1 MLRHALILESMGWG
15 REVTPCQLSSPSV
28 CSYLGALWICEV
40 NWIVTLGY
48 GCWNSSDNEEDLEPL
63 RAESDSF
70 FLSHTLLAENAVIL
84 LQVAQGV
91 HVDCGIK
98 WKSLS
103 ILRRGIPQTLKE
115 TVGSFLV
122 SFLPSFRVFHH
133 WVLWICTWFW
143 CAFGIVEWSSS
154 FCTIHPFWSGIRC
167 IFEWGEDAR
176 LKKPLVLNEIVK
188 R

>member
-28 CSYLGALWICEV
+28 CKNLGALWICEV
-40 NWIVTLGY
+40 NCIVTLGY
-48 GCWNSSDNEEDLEPL
+48 DCWNSSDNEEDLETL

-70 FLSHTLLAENAVIL
+70 FLSRTLLAENAVIL
-84 LQVAQGV
+84 LQAALGV

-103 ILRRGIPQTLKE
+103 MPRWRIPQTLKE

-122 SFLPSFRVFHH
+122 SFLQSVSPLGSLNLHMILVCLWNSGVKFLLLHH
-133 WVLWICTWFW
+133 SSILVRDKVYLWMRRRCKTEEAISS
-143 CAFGIVEWSSS
+143 EWN
-154 FCTIHPFWSGIRC
+154 CEKIG
-167 IFEWGEDAR
+167 
-176 LKKPLVLNEIVK
+176 
-188 R
+188 

>member
-1 MLRHALILESMGWG
+1 
-15 REVTPCQLSSPSV
+15 
-28 CSYLGALWICEV
+28 
-40 NWIVTLGY
+40 
-48 GCWNSSDNEEDLEPL
+48 
-63 RAESDSF
+63 
-70 FLSHTLLAENAVIL
+70 
-84 LQVAQGV
+84 
-91 HVDCGIK
+91 
-98 WKSLS
+98 
-103 ILRRGIPQTLKE
+103 
-115 TVGSFLV
+115 
-122 SFLPSFRVFHH
+122 VFHH